1 MTFSLRARQVAMV
14 TTLVAGSMIT
24 LATVNFASLVR
35 HSLDESRTHGELLAR
50 TIFHRA
56 RLVVPNASD
65 PNGALREDPGI
76 RAVLESSIAY
86 TESVTYAAIVDSE
99 GIAIAH
105 SSPLLEGQPHPE
117 AASVRGLLERNVVG
131 QLAGIYRDATLE
143 IDEPILLGDSPFGS
157 IRIGLA
163 TVLIRREL
171 QQSLGPAVTALVVT
185 LTVGLIVSLV
195 LARWALR
202 PIHVIR
208 AGLNRLER
216 GDPDIHLE
224 LPPGRD
230 FSDLGESFAAISKRL
245 TGRVAAT
252 EGAPLETVI
261 ERLEEGVA
269 ILDGE
274 GAILFANSA
283 MKATLPEG
291 VQPRCLVDDSLPD
304 DHPYRRLVGES
315 VQSHRTS
322 GPLTVG
328 SEDVSRRAPRQTDYV
343 IAAHPFENLDG
354 QFVGVVLVARDIGYL
369 SSVQSTMES
378 SRQLASLGRLLAG
391 VAHEVKNPL
400 NAMTIHL
407 ELIRQK
413 LLRAIPSTGVDER
426 GSQTVLGLRVTE
438 HGSESAASRGTTTV
452 AGTVDTDGDTHE
464 LLQHVTT
471 ISDEV
476 RRLDEVIQG
485 FLRFVWPD
493 DFQHEPVD
501 LSELVDEVFAL
512 VGPDADRMGIRL
524 RRPVEPD
531 LHPVTGDR
539 QGLRQ
544 ALLNLALNACQAMP
558 DGGTLGVDVRK
569 EGPWIVV
576 DVADTGAGIPPDVL
590 ERIFELYYTS
600 KPGGSGIGLS
610 MVYRIIKLHGGEIEV
625 ESTVGAG
632 TRFHIMLPPADGRD
646 KVGAEVQP

>member
-24 LATVNFASLVR
+24 LATVNFLSLVG
-35 HSLDESRTHGELLAR
+35 HSLDESRTRGELLAR
-50 TIFHRA
+50 TVFHRA
-56 RLVVPNASD
+56 RLVVPDAPD
-65 PNGALREDPGI
+65 PNRALREDPGI
-76 RAVLESSIAY
+76 RAILESSIAY

-105 SSPLLEGQPHPE
+105 SSPLLEGQPHAE
-117 AASVRGLLERNVVG
+117 AASVRRLLEQNVVG

-157 IRIGLA
+157 IHIGLA

-171 QQSLGPAVTALVVT
+171 QQSLGPAVTALVLT
-185 LTVGLIVSLV
+185 LTLGLLVSLV

-208 AGLNRLER
+208 AGLNRLGR

-230 FSDLGESFAAISKRL
+230 FSDLGESFAAISRRL
-245 TGRVAAT
+245 TGRVATT

-269 ILDGE
+269 ILDRE

-291 VQPRCLVDDSLPD
+291 VPPRCLVDDSLLV
-304 DHPYRRLVGES
+304 DHPYKRLVSEA
-315 VQSHRTS
+315 VQYHRTS
-322 GPLTVG
+322 GPITVG
-328 SEDVSRRAPRQTDYV
+328 SQEVSRRAPGQTDYV
-343 IAAHPFENLDG
+343 IAAHPFEDLDG
-354 QFVGVVLVARDIGYL
+354 QFVGVVLVTRDIGYL

-413 LLRAIPSTGVDER
+413 LLRAMPSTGGDEL
-426 GSQTVLGLRVTE
+426 GSQTVLGLRATE
-438 HGSESAASRGTTTV
+438 DSSESDSRGTTTI
-452 AGTVDTDGDTHE
+452 AGTVGTDGDTHE

-485 FLRFVWPD
+485 FLRFVRPD
-493 DFQHEPVD
+493 DFQHAPVD

-524 RRPVEPD
+524 QRRVESD

-558 DGGTLGVDVRK
+558 DGGTLGVDVRN
-569 EGPWIVV
+569 EGRWIVV
-576 DVADTGAGIPPDVL
+576 DLVDTGAGIQPDVL

-632 TRFHIMLPPADGRD
+632 TRFRLMLPPADGRD
-646 KVGAEVQP
+646 KVGGEVQQP

>member
-24 LATVNFASLVR
+24 LATVNFAALVR
-35 HSLDESRTHGELLAR
+35 HSLEESRSRGELLAR

-56 RLVVPNASD
+56 RLVVPDASD
-65 PNGALREDPGI
+65 PNAALREDPGI
-76 RAVLESSIAY
+76 RAILESSIAY
-86 TESVTYAAIVDSE
+86 TESVTYAVIVDSE

-117 AASVRGLLERNVVG
+117 AALVRGLLERNAAG
-131 QLAGIYRDATLE
+131 QLAGIYRDTTLE
-143 IDEPILLGDSPFGS
+143 IDEPIQLGDSPFGS

-163 TVLIRREL
+163 TVLIRSEL
-171 QQSLGPAVTALVVT
+171 QQSLRPAVTALVVT
-185 LTVGLIVSLV
+185 LTLGLIVSLV

-208 AGLNRLER
+208 AGLNRLGR
-216 GDPDIHLE
+216 GDSDIRLE

-230 FSDLGESFAAISKRL
+230 FSDLGESFAAISRRL

-269 ILDGE
+269 ILDRE

-291 VQPRCLVDDSLPD
+291 VPPRCLVDDSLPD
-304 DHPYRRLVGES
+304 HHPYRSLVGEA
-315 VQSHRTS
+315 VRYHRTS

-328 SEDVSRRAPRQTDYV
+328 SEEVSRRAPRQTDYV
-343 IAAHPFENLDG
+343 IAAHPFENLHG
-354 QFVGVVLVARDIGYL
+354 QFVGVVLVTRDIGYL

-413 LLRAIPSTGVDER
+413 LLRAIPSTGVEAPR
-426 GSQTVLGLRVTE
+426 SQTVLGLRAAE
-438 HGSESAASRGTTTV
+438 HGSESADLRGTTTV
-452 AGTVDTDGDTHE
+452 AGAVDSDGDTHE

-485 FLRFVWPD
+485 FLRFVRPD
-493 DFQHEPVD
+493 DSQHEPVD

-512 VGPDADRMGIRL
+512 VGPDADRIGIRL
-524 RRPVEPD
+524 QRRLEPE
-531 LHPVTGDR
+531 LPGVTGDR

-558 DGGTLGVDVRK
+558 DGGTLGVDVRR
-569 EGPWIVV
+569 EGRWIVV
-576 DVADTGAGIPPDVL
+576 DVADTGEGIPPDIL

-610 MVYRIIKLHGGEIEV
+610 MVYRVIKLHGGEIEV

-632 TRFHIMLPPADGRD
+632 TRFRVMLPPADGRD
-646 KVGAEVQP
+646 NVGGEVKP